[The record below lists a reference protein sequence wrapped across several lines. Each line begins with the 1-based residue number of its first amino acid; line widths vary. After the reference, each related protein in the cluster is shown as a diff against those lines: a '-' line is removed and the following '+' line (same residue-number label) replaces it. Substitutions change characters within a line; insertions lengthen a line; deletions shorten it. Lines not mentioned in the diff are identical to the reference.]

1 LLIATDITSTLT
13 LTLPSADPVRDQGRL
28 GLDVDHKLDDQTTLS
43 FTVHAA
49 GFGESPDVS
58 GAISLR
64 RAF

>member
-1 LLIATDITSTLT
+1 MTVTDITSTLSFSM
-13 LTLPSADPVRDQGRL
+13 PSADPTRDQARI

-43 FTVHAA
+43 VTVHAA
-49 GFGESPDVS
+49 GVGESPDVS